1 MKLFIMLFIALFFG
15 GCVQD
20 MDKMLTPA
28 ALDNYMSLTGVSH
41 EKRESISKLSN
52 TLVKSMEDI
61 TPEQEYYIGRTV
73 SATILSRYKPYSNSK
88 AQSYVNQI
96 GYQLSFHSELPH
108 TYGGYHFQILDSD
121 EINAFAAPGGFIFL
135 TRGIL
140 QCAGSE
146 DAVAAI
152 IAHELAHITNRHGL
166 QTIKSSRWSEMGSVL
181 TIEASKHYSN
191 KNIAKLVTTFEGSIS
206 DIVNTMIVNG
216 YSREYEMQADKTAL
230 AILEKSGYNP
240 SSMSEMLHLME
251 QKIKPGQTGFASTH
265 PSPSDRLKAI
275 EEANPLKIEIPIIRN
290 NRFQTNLAKI

>member
-1 MKLFIMLFIALFFG
+1 MKIYILLIVALFFS
-15 GCVQD
+15 GCVKD
-20 MDKMLTPA
+20 MDKVLSPGLLDTYLA
-28 ALDNYMSLTGVSH
+28 AKGVST
-41 EKRESISKLSN
+41 EKRNSINKISN

-73 SATILSRYKPYSNSK
+73 SATILSRYKPYNNSK
-88 AQSYVNQI
+88 TQTYINQI
-96 GYQLSFHSELPH
+96 GYQLSNHSEVPY

-152 IAHELAHITNRHGL
+152 IAHEISHITNRHGL

-191 KNIAKLVTTFEGSIS
+191 KNIAKLVTTFEGSIN
-206 DIVNTMIVNG
+206 DIVNSMVVNG

-230 AILEKSGYNP
+230 TILEKSGYNP
-240 SSMSEMLHLME
+240 SAMTEMLQLMK

-265 PSPSDRLKAI
+265 PSPSDRI
-275 EEANPLKIEIPIIRN
+275 EELEKTTIIKTEVPDVRN
-290 NRFQTNLAKI
+290 KRFQTNLAKI